1 MQCVHIPLTW
11 VQIVL
16 QKIDVFEQK
25 QVYRYR
31 SYVWYKQSIIIALL
45 WQKLQKLNKTFKIP
59 EIVHLMNKFD
69 FIIYIFILDVL
80 SQLCS
85 LDTVS

>member
-16 QKIDVFEQK
+16 QKIEQK

-45 WQKLQKLNKTFKIP
+45 WQKFNKTFNIP

>member
-16 QKIDVFEQK
+16 QKIEQK

-45 WQKLQKLNKTFKIP
+45 WQKLNKTFKIP